1 MGGTRDAE
9 RSLAVVWETTAEQFP
24 DAPAQVQ
31 GDRTF
36 TWAQF
41 DRRADGIART
51 LLDGRASQAD
61 RVAQY
66 LRNSPEYLEVSHA
79 ALKIGIPAVNSNY
92 RYKGDELRYLWDD
105 ADVTAVIFHGS
116 FTETAAS
123 VRGKLPRIRQWIHVD
138 DGTTDCPEWAVP
150 YEEAAAA
157 SSSRV
162 TAPWGRSGEDLFLLY
177 TGGTTGMPKG
187 VMWRTTDFLEQTN
200 DVSRVHFDISRLA
213 ASVRETLT
221 EPGLT
226 HISASPYMHGSGLFG
241 ALMTM
246 HEAGCVVSLTG
257 SGFDAVG
264 LLDAIDAHGVASV
277 TISGEVFASRIV
289 AAYAASPGRR
299 DGTSVEHV
307 LNSGG
312 MLGEA
317 SKRGLLEHW
326 PHASILD
333 GFSSTEGFGM
343 GWSVATA
350 GNIPPT
356 GLFSPGPNTQLLD
369 PATGSPVEAG
379 SGVVGRL
386 SVRNRLPIG
395 YYKDPEKSARTFVLL
410 GGVRSSVPGDHA
422 VLLADGRLQLM
433 GRDSLCITSG
443 GEKIFTEE
451 VELTLLDHEAVT
463 DVLVVGL
470 PDPVWGEAVTAV
482 VTLADGAA
490 VTDKELI
497 GHVKR
502 RLASYK
508 APKHVAFVDLIPRGP
523 NGKPDYPAARE
534 IAAAAQAGSATSGP
548 ADAAAAS
555 APA

>member
-1 MGGTRDAE
+1 MGKDASAP
-9 RSLAVVWETTAEQFP
+9 SLAVVWETIAEQFP

-31 GDRTF
+31 GKRAY
-36 TWAQF
+36 TWAEF

-51 LLDGRASQAD
+51 LLDAGASQQD

-92 RYKGDELRYLWDD
+92 RYRGEELRYLWDD
-105 ADVTAVIFHGS
+105 ADVTAVVFHGS
-116 FTETAAS
+116 FTETAS
-123 VRGKLPRIRQWIHVD
+123 SLRPRLPRIRQWIHVA
-138 DGTTDCPEWAVP
+138 DGTEPCPDWAIP
-150 YEEAAAA
+150 YEQAAA
-157 SSSRV
+157 STDGPARV

-177 TGGTTGMPKG
+177 TGGTTGLPKG

-200 DVSRVHFDISRLA
+200 DVSRPHFDIARLA

-221 EPGLT
+221 APGWR
-226 HISASPYMHGSGLFG
+226 HVSASPYMHGSALFG
-241 ALMTM
+241 AFMAM
-246 HEAGCVVSLTG
+246 HEAGCVISLTG
-257 SGFDAVG
+257 TGFDAAE
-264 LLDAIDAHGVASV
+264 LLDAIDSHGVGSV
-277 TISGEVFASRIV
+277 TISGEVFASRILDAF
-289 AAYAASPGRR
+289 AAAPGRW
-299 DGTSVEHV
+299 DGTSVRHV

-312 MLGEA
+312 MLSEA

-326 PHASILD
+326 PDAMILD

-343 GWSVATA
+343 GWSVATL

-369 PATGSPVEAG
+369 ESQRPVLPG

-386 SVRNRLPIG
+386 SVKNRLPAG
-395 YYKDPEKSARTFVLL
+395 YYKDPEKSARTFQLID
-410 GGVRSSVPGDHA
+410 GVRSSVPGDHA

-433 GRDSLCITSG
+433 GRDSLCINSG
-443 GEKIFTEE
+443 GEKVFTEE
-451 VELTLLDHEAVT
+451 VELTLLDHDAVA

-470 PDPVWGEAVTAV
+470 PDPTWGEVVAAVVTVGNGRAVTA
-482 VTLADGAA
+482 AD
-490 VTDKELI
+490 LI
-497 GHVKR
+497 AHVKG

-508 APKHVAFVDLIPRGP
+508 APRHIAFVDLVPRGP

-534 IAAAAQAGSATSGP
+534 VAAAARAT
-548 ADAAAAS
+548 
-555 APA
+555 APG